1 MLERFRATWTA
12 LLAPVVRL
20 LLRLGVSPDAV
31 TLVGTAGVV
40 AGALIF
46 FPQGQLLAGVL
57 FITAFV
63 FSDMIDGAMARQS
76 GRVSPFG
83 AFLDSTLDRIGDA
96 AIFGGLAMYYVGPGD
111 EPAFVALAVYNLT
124 MGSVTSYARARAE
137 ALGMEAKVGI
147 AERADRLV
155 AILVVTGLADLVN
168 LLGAGPRALWAIPV
182 TLGLLAV
189 ASTVTVVQRILVVR
203 QQALARAATTTGPVP

>member
-1 MLERFRATWTA
+1 
-12 LLAPVVRL
+12 V
-20 LLRLGVSPDAV
+20 
-31 TLVGTAGVV
+31 VGTVGVV
-40 AGALIF
+40 AGAVVF
-46 FPQGQLLAGVL
+46 FPGGHLLVGVL
-57 FITAFV
+57 VITAFV

-111 EPAFVALAVYNLT
+111 SDALAALSIYCLT
-124 MGSVTSYARARAE
+124 AGSLTSYARARAE

-155 AILVVTGLADLVN
+155 AILVVTGVADLLN
-168 LLGAGPRALWAIPV
+168 RLGVGEDALWAIPV
-182 TLGLLAV
+182 TLAVLAV

-203 QQALARAATTTGPVP
+203 RQAQALARQGGGPGLPPA